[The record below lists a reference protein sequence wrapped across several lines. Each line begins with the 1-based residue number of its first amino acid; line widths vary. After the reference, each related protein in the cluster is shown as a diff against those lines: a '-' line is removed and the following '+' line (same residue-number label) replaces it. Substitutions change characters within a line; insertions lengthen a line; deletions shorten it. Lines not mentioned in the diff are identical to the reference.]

1 MVSETQ
7 MHFCEKCPTAA
18 LQRLRGWA
26 GDRIPSRG
34 DQPFRSPHRAAAEVP
49 SIKDASASPVTS
61 DRSGPRGC
69 GQAEGESPAAA
80 VSQTGLLTEDDD
92 Q

>member
-61 DRSGPRGC
+61 DRSGPRGY
-69 GQAEGESPAAA
+69 GQAEGESPRPPSVRPA
-80 VSQTGLLTEDDD
+80 SYEDDD